1 MMRKILL
8 PMLVLLIAL
17 TGVVHAEVTGGA
29 SSGPVTVKLIDGGKS
44 ARVEFNG
51 KLFAE
56 YLGQGFAKPI
66 VYPII
71 GPDGVNMVRNWP
83 VKENVPGA
91 EAEAKDHPHHK
102 SLWYTHGNVNGV
114 DFWAEGPGKG
124 KIVPT
129 DTLTLSASGKGAT
142 GFASVS
148 TKNEWRNADGKP
160 VLTDEQTVTFHLLA
174 DDNRAIDYRITLT
187 ASHGDVTFHDT
198 KEGSMGIRTHPALR
212 LKGPVAKG
220 KAVNSE
226 GDADGKLWGKRAKWV
241 DYWAP
246 IDGKTVGM
254 AIFDHPS
261 NPRHPTHWHARDY
274 GLVAANPF
282 GIHDFEKKGKGAGD
296 MAIKNG
302 EKVTF
307 TYRFLFH
314 KGDVKEAKVAE
325 LYNAYASEK

>member
-1 MMRKILL
+1 MRKTLS
-8 PMLVLLIAL
+8 LVLVGIAL
-17 TGVVHAEVTGGA
+17 LTSGARAQVTGGA
-29 SSGPVTVKLIDGGKS
+29 SSGAIAVKLMGEGKS

-51 KLFAE
+51 SLFAE
-56 YLGQGFAKPI
+56 YLGAGFAKPI

-83 VKENVPGA
+83 VKENVAGA
-91 EAEAKDHPHHK
+91 EGEAKDHPHHK
-102 SLWYTHGNVNGV
+102 ALWYTHGNVNGV

-124 KIVPT
+124 TIVPT
-129 DTLTLSASGKGAT
+129 GTLTVTAT
-142 GFASVS
+142 GTRTTGHATVA
-148 TKNEWRNADGKP
+148 TKNEWRNATGNP
-160 VLTDEQTVTFHLLA
+160 VLTDEQLITFHLLA
-174 DDNRAIDYRITLT
+174 DDNRAIDYRVTLI
-187 ASHGDVTFHDT
+187 ASHGDVTFGDT
-198 KEGSMGIRTHPALR
+198 KEGSMGIRTHPALN
-212 LKGPVAKG
+212 LKGTVAKG
-220 KAVNSE
+220 KAINSE

-246 IDGKTVGM
+246 IGEKTVGV

-274 GLVAANPF
+274 GLIAANPF

-296 MAIKNG
+296 LVIKKG

-314 KGDVKEAKVAE
+314 KGDVKTGKVAE
-325 LYNAYASEK
+325 QYEAFAK